1 MPVTKSAKKALK
13 QDRTRQQFNKK
24 QKLAMKAALKKAK
37 ATPTE
42 ELVRVAV
49 KATDK
54 AAKNS
59 IIHQNKASRIKS
71 LLSKLLSGD
80 KKVKV
85 VVAPKKAAKKKAP
98 VKKVISKSK
107 KK

>member
-59 IIHQNKASRIKS
+59 IIHKNKASRIKS

-80 KKVKV
+80 KTVKAV
-85 VVAPKKAAKKKAP
+85 VTPKKAKKKTP
-98 VKKVISKSK
+98 IKKTLSTSK